1 MAKKLPY
8 FKIYPAEI
16 ETDEWHKSLPDSV
29 YGYYMRLLNHCW
41 INGSVPADPK
51 TRCRLMKIHP
61 KTDHAAFKELSSK
74 LQADPIDSSRL
85 VSTELQEQAKEA
97 LEKSRSAMESVK
109 HRYERSSSSSVE
121 RSPSVPLLASSASS
135 SASSSDSSSEEIKD
149 VGEPWDWF
157 CSEFKGE
164 VEADAWKEF
173 MGQVT
178 SPELLATMQQN
189 LPLWMKTSK
198 YESGHGKGARWFI
211 RDGLWRNPPNSALM
225 GKKSKR
231 EEFWDQV

>member
-1 MAKKLPY
+1 MPTRILREGILTSQRINALSTEAELFYRRLMSVVDDFGRFDADEKLL
-8 FKIYPAEI
+8 ISRCYPLTFDRILPTDVSKWLTELCKPEDNPLLVVYACGPKWFLQINDFGQRERSASKFPPPSVSSSPSFDRTLPQNSASRARSPTTTTTTTT
-16 ETDEWHKSLPDSV
+16 TDE
-29 YGYYMRLLNHCW
+29 
-41 INGSVPADPK
+41 
-51 TRCRLMKIHP
+51 
-61 KTDHAAFKELSSK
+61 AAEC
-74 LQADPIDSSRL
+74 
-85 VSTELQEQAKEA
+85 
-97 LEKSRSAMESVK
+97 
-109 HRYERSSSSSVE
+109 
-121 RSPSVPLLASSASS
+121 
-135 SASSSDSSSEEIKD
+135 
-149 VGEPWDWF
+149 GEPWDWF

-173 MGQVT
+173 MGHVT
-178 SPELLATMQQN
+178 SPELLATMQAN